1 MFYFEIKRFQ
11 LWKPDIYDNFR
22 LKTMSDIA
30 IISAWENKE
39 LGGLLSYFGGTNPPD
54 ERKEGVA
61 NVCYIL

>member
-1 MFYFEIKRFQ
+1 
-11 LWKPDIYDNFR
+11 
-22 LKTMSDIA
+22 MSDIA